1 MTDKEKS
8 LYFGAMEFLM
18 VAGSD
23 VGEDIRKTRQDDI
36 RVAQQIVDRYE
47 VDYLTEK
54 SMADAQIS
62 DLITAID
69 EAKSTIPLLNVQSDL
84 PQIDELNKLIK
95 NTTQEIQGKIL
106 YEPKLFYKKYFFG
119 LESHQNDMLVA
130 NAKENER
137 FNLWFA
143 NSKVVNDNGNPMVV
157 YHGTSGLRYEFDEF
171 KFSPF
176 PAVYFAENKSYSE
189 WFAQAK
195 GGNGIMFNCFLR
207 CVNPLD
213 LSIFQL
219 DEITYEDLCTYINL
233 TFGYDLPQST
243 MLTAMSKQ
251 NNGKGLKVWQW
262 LRFGVDIINALKK
275 TKEFDS
281 ITYYEN
287 NPQQIV
293 DGKENITKAW
303 LVFDGNQ
310 IKSADI
316 RNITYSLETNK
327 ITMEKGGIL

>member
-54 SMADAQIS
+54 AGENGEVGDM
-62 DLITAID
+62 ITTID
-69 EAKSTIPLLNVQSDL
+69 EAKSTLPFLDATDL
-84 PQIDELNKLIK
+84 KSIEELDKLIK
-95 NTTQEIQGKIL
+95 TTSQEIQSQL
-106 YEPKLFYKKYFFG
+106 LFEPTLFYKKYFFG
-119 LESHQNDMLVA
+119 LESHTHEMLVE

-137 FNLWFA
+137 FNLWFG
-143 NSKVVNDNGNPMVV
+143 NSKVVNTDGSPMIV

-189 WFAQAK
+189 WFAEAR
-195 GGNGIMFNCFLR
+195 GGSGLMYNCFLR
-207 CVNPLD
+207 CSNPLD
-213 LSIFQL
+213 LTIFQL
-219 DEITYEDLCTYINL
+219 DEISYEDLCTYIEL
-233 TFGYDLPQST
+233 TFGYQMPQSQ
-243 MLTAMSKQ
+243 MLTAISKKK
-251 NNGKGLKVWQW
+251 GGLKVWQW

-275 TKEFDS
+275 TNEFDS
-281 ITYYEN
+281 VTYYEN
-287 NPQQIV
+287 NPQQII
-293 DGKENITKAW
+293 DGNENVTKAW
-303 LVFDGNQ
+303 LVFKGNQ

-316 RNITYSLETNK
+316 RNITYSLESNK
-327 ITMEKGGIL
+327 ITMKKGGIL